1 MVYNS
6 WLLITWKNPTK
17 IIIGIPFFRQDR
29 VRSLRSIQ
37 RHNLGTLG
45 YAAYKI
51 KRTLSIQ
58 MVYKSIKIRYPQILG
73 LLKDFKVSFK
83 IFFYFLHQYV
93 VFHIINAVEKRQI
106 ITSIHFQRFE
116 MLNAFY
122 LNSNV
127 QYIKIDRLKFHIS
140 LIFYWLG

>member
-1 MVYNS
+1 MNADSLFIEIYNNRNSWLMVYNS

-83 IFFYFLHQYV
+83 IFFYFFTSVCGISYYQSSWKTANNN
-93 VFHIINAVEKRQI
+93 FNSFPTFWNAKCI
-106 ITSIHFQRFE
+106 LS
-116 MLNAFY
+116 
-122 LNSNV
+122 
-127 QYIKIDRLKFHIS
+127 
-140 LIFYWLG
+140 

>member
-1 MVYNS
+1 MNADSLFIEIYNNRNSWLMVYNS

-51 KRTLSIQ
+51 KKALSIQ

-83 IFFYFLHQYV
+83 IFFYFFTSVCGISYYQSSWKTANNN
-93 VFHIINAVEKRQI
+93 FNSFPTFWNAKCI
-106 ITSIHFQRFE
+106 LS
-116 MLNAFY
+116 
-122 LNSNV
+122 
-127 QYIKIDRLKFHIS
+127 
-140 LIFYWLG
+140 